1 MDKVYR
7 VRLFSG
13 EESYRLVIIYDKAT
27 AEAEPEVMPGWALIY
42 DSGLTE
48 ITEDEANEL
57 AAQWLTNEFI
67 VYHLMQRG
75 DISVN

>member
-1 MDKVYR
+1 VNKVYR
-7 VRLFSG
+7 VRLFSS

-48 ITEDEANEL
+48 ITEDEAHEL

-67 VYHLMQRG
+67 VHCLMQRG

>member
-1 MDKVYR
+1 MNKVYR

-48 ITEDEANEL
+48 ITEDEAHEL

-67 VYHLMQRG
+67 VHCLMQRG